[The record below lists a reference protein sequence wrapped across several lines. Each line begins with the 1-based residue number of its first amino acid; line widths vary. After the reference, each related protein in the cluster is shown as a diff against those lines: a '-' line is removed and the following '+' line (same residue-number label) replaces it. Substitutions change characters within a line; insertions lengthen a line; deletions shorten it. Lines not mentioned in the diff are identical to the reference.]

1 MNKDQEIKDIE
12 TQQQALADRLAKLQE
27 PEPEPKP
34 RAGEVWTS
42 YGAPLLMTNERRPVA
57 LLSNDVWDAGSLRSE
72 HLILSERL
80 GTFDEVYMLRSEAP
94 KANEYNTLT
103 TTNNR
108 YTTKTYTKKEVATAL
123 KVHPLTI
130 TNWIK
135 EGKLE
140 AFKINRVVRVTEEA
154 ISAMMKGG
162 KTGG

>member
-12 TQQQALADRLAKLQE
+12 TQQQALADRLAKLQK
-27 PEPEPKP
+27 PEREP